1 MRIIPWEEARTARY
15 TAVIDVRSPSE
26 FAEDHL
32 PDAIS
37 LPVLNDAERAE
48 IGTIYCQQCRFEARR
63 RGAMLVARNVASHL
77 GSFFANRPE
86 SDRFLIYCWRGGQ
99 RSRSMATILDAVGWR
114 ADVLRGGYKG
124 WRTWIRE
131 RLAAR
136 SPEFH
141 FRILTG
147 LTGSGKS
154 RILRLLKA
162 AGSQVLDLEALGQHR
177 GSLLGDEPGQ
187 PQPSQKH
194 FEGLLATTLEQF
206 DPQRPVWV
214 ESESKRLG
222 RLWIPE
228 PLWLSMQQGSVTEIS
243 APLAARADFL
253 ATEYAHLQNH
263 PDDLAA
269 KLETLR
275 EPCGSQTIATWH
287 SLIRSGAWTELSAG
301 LLARHYDPVYRRCH
315 NYPAP
320 QQTIALDNLSPAE
333 LSRAAATLRA
343 TEPATTGAITRSV
356 PSPLSHA
363 HP

>member
-63 RGAMLVARNVASHL
+63 RGAILVTRNIASHL
-77 GSFFANRPE
+77 GSFFADRPE
-86 SDRFLIYCWRGGQ
+86 SDRFLVYCWRGGQ

-114 ADVLRGGYKG
+114 ADVLRGGYKN
-124 WRTWIRE
+124 WRAWIRDY
-131 RLAAR
+131 LA
-136 SPEFH
+136 SHTPQFH
-141 FRILTG
+141 FHILTG

-154 RILRLLKA
+154 RVLRLLA
-162 AGSQVLDLEALGQHR
+162 ASGSQVLDLEALGRHR
-177 GSLLGDEPGQ
+177 GSLLGDEPGLA
-187 PQPSQKH
+187 QPSQKH
-194 FEGLLATTLEQF
+194 FESLLATTLGQF
-206 DPQRPVWV
+206 DPRRPVWV

-228 PLWLSMQQGSVTEIS
+228 PLWLAMQQGSVTEIS
-243 APLAARADFL
+243 APLTARAAFL
-253 ATEYAHLQNH
+253 ATEYHHFQNQ

-275 EPCGSQTIATWH
+275 EPCGSQTITTWR
-287 SLIRSGAWTELSAG
+287 SLISSGAWTDLCAG
-301 LLARHYDPVYRRCH
+301 LLERHYDPVYRRCH
-315 NYPAP
+315 NYAAP
-320 QQTIALDNLSPAE
+320 QQTIALDNLSPAQ
-333 LSRAAATLRA
+333 LSRAAATLKA
-343 TEPATTGAITRSV
+343 SEPSIVNLTRSV